1 MPKNDDNN
9 FSIIVFSGSR
19 AEYYIIE
26 PLIIALSKQNNLIIT
41 LVTHHN
47 YTTTN
52 LKNLENKNIRI
63 IRLPSLLSI
72 DDPKYSSR
80 FMHSYVISNIIKQIS
95 DLMIIEDLNFDLAIA
110 YADRFETLGFA
121 IATSQSGIP
130 VLHMEAGDITN
141 GGTPDDNVRHSIT
154 KLSHLFMTSTK
165 KGIDLL
171 LSFREDSWRIY
182 HSGLLGYSSSKEHS
196 FSDDDFSEVLKKY
209 RLDKNFKMLIIATM
223 HPLPFNERKSILDA
237 NEVFNALKIFT
248 NKFNNVEIFVTS
260 PNSDSGSEKIQ
271 KIINK
276 ISSKS
281 IKKVNSLGLDYQ
293 KLLSLSNKKKV
304 VLLGNSSS
312 IIKEAPFFN
321 CHHIN
326 VGQRQE
332 NRVSSNT
339 QIDIS
344 ADSNLIVSIL
354 EDIYLSKNIQPTLEY
369 NPYFKKEGID
379 GMIKFIQDKLKIG
392 KDKLLFKRIK

>member
-1 MPKNDDNN
+1 
-9 FSIIVFSGSR
+9 
-19 AEYYIIE
+19 
-26 PLIIALSKQNNLIIT
+26 
-41 LVTHHN
+41 
-47 YTTTN
+47 
-52 LKNLENKNIRI
+52 
-63 IRLPSLLSI
+63 
-72 DDPKYSSR
+72 
-80 FMHSYVISNIIKQIS
+80 
-95 DLMIIEDLNFDLAIA
+95 
-110 YADRFETLGFA
+110 
-121 IATSQSGIP
+121 
-130 VLHMEAGDITN
+130 
-141 GGTPDDNVRHSIT
+141 
-154 KLSHLFMTSTK
+154 
-165 KGIDLL
+165 
-171 LSFREDSWRIY
+171 
-182 HSGLLGYSSSKEHS
+182 
-196 FSDDDFSEVLKKY
+196 
-209 RLDKNFKMLIIATM
+209 M

>member
-1 MPKNDDNN
+1 MLENENINK
-9 FSIIVFSGSR
+9 SIIVFSGSR

-26 PLIIALSKQNNLIIT
+26 PLVLALSKEKNFSIT
-41 LVTHHN
+41 LVVHHN
-47 YTTTN
+47 YTYANTDN
-52 LKNLENKNIRI
+52 IENKNIKI
-63 IRLPSLLSI
+63 IRLPSLLSV

-80 FMHSYVISNIIKQIS
+80 FMHSYVISNIIRQIT
-95 DLMIIEDLNFDLAIA
+95 DLMIKGNLNFDLAIA

-165 KGIDLL
+165 RGIDLL
-171 LSFREDSWRIY
+171 LSFKEDNWRIY
-182 HSGLLGYSSSKEHS
+182 HSGLLGYSSSYEHS
-196 FSDDDFSEVLKKY
+196 FSEGDISGLFKKY
-209 RLDKNFKMLIIATM
+209 CLDEDFKMLIIATM
-223 HPLPFNERKSILDA
+223 HPLPFNERRSILDA
-237 NEVFNALKIFT
+237 NEVFNAL
-248 NKFNNVEIFVTS
+248 NKFSNNFNNVEIFITS
-260 PNSDSGSEKIQ
+260 PNSDSGSERIQ
-271 KIINK
+271 TIINN
-276 ISSKS
+276 INSKS
-281 IKKVNSLGLDYQ
+281 IRKVNSLGLDYQ
-293 KLLSLSNKKKV
+293 RLLSLSKKKKV

-326 VGQRQE
+326 VGQRQK

-339 QIDIS
+339 QINTIAES
-344 ADSNLIVSIL
+344 SHIQSIL
-354 EDIYLSKNIQPTLEY
+354 EQIYLSKNMQPTLKD

-379 GMIKFIQDKLKIG
+379 GMVAFIQEKLKLG
-392 KDKLLFKRIK
+392 KDELLFKTIK